1 METLLDILEE
11 GSETAI
17 QWFKQNEVI
26 VNPNK
31 FQVMV
36 LGRHKQK
43 ETIWKLMEKKWRVR
57 IQ

>member
-17 QWFKQNEVI
+17 QWFKQNKVI
-26 VNPNK
+26 VNPDK